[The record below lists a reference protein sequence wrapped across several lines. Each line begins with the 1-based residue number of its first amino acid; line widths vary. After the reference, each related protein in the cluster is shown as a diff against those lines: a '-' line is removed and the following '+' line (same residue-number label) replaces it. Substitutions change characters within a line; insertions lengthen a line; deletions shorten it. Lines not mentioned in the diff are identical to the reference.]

1 MPTTRQQKV
10 SRQLQKDIAEII
22 QRQGMS
28 AYGGAMVTVMGV
40 DISPDLSFAKV
51 YLSIFPSE
59 KGESVKRLLN
69 ERTIRNELGKRVRN
83 QLRIVPELAFYIDT
97 SLDYVDN
104 IERILRNIKKD

>member
-10 SRQLQKDIAEII
+10 SRQLQKDIAEIM

-28 AYGGAMVTVMGV
+28 TYDGAMVTVMGV

-51 YLSIFPSE
+51 HLSVFPSE
-59 KGESVKRLLN
+59 KGESVKQLIN
-69 ERTIRNELGKRVRN
+69 EKIIRNELGKRVRN

-104 IERILRNIKKD
+104 IERILRDTKKD